1 MFGAVRPND
10 LHNEIIQRI
19 QLAPQVANGYLTAI
33 GPNPIAARDR
43 RLRTVHTKDRLRQ
56 YTPKLRLGRITG
68 PGLWAN
74 RNPDRQ
80 HGLADHQDHT
90 LTLDTLAEPPVR
102 RISMLALGGGGL
114 RADKRP
120 ETVVHSSRAAREIR
134 KMAIDHGKLSVGLV
148 RARPLPSKPVERR
161 D

>member
-10 LHNEIIQRI
+10 LHNAIIQRI

-102 RISMLALGGGGL
+102 RMEPMAME
-114 RADKRP
+114 AMQAVTMEAERP
-120 ETVVHSSRAAREIR
+120 Q
-134 KMAIDHGKLSVGLV
+134 
-148 RARPLPSKPVERR
+148 ERR
-161 D
+161 VTAFDDGALDIPAFLRRQSS